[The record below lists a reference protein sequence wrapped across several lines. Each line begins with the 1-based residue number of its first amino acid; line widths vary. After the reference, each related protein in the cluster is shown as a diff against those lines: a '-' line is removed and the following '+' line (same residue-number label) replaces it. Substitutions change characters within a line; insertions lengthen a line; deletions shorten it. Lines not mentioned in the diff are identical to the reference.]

1 MKLQTPRRDF
11 TREHEQA
18 VRPTKAVVRKS
29 IFQRLEPFAG
39 REVCDLFAGI
49 GTLGI
54 EALSRGA
61 SHVTFIERDRRI
73 LGILRKN
80 LAVIKAD
87 EHSTVTPGDAT
98 LFLSTTSRQFDIVL
112 ADPPYGSLSWD
123 SLWPLANNVLL
134 PEGIFVMELPR
145 NAPMP
150 DGIDARVFGKTKVG
164 LLRKA
169 R

>member
-1 MKLQTPRRDF
+1 MKLHAPRQNLSRGLDQT
-11 TREHEQA
+11 

-39 REVCDLFAGI
+39 REVCDLYAGI

-61 SHVTFIERDRRI
+61 SHVTFVEKDRNV
-73 LGILRKN
+73 LGVLRKN
-80 LAVIKAD
+80 LAMIKAD

-98 LFLSTTSRQFDIVL
+98 LFLSTTSQQFDVVM
-112 ADPPYGSLSWD
+112 ADPPYDSIVWD
-123 SLWPLANNVLL
+123 NLWPLVNDVLL

-150 DGIDARVFGKTKVG
+150 DDIDARVFGKTKVG
-164 LLRKA
+164 LLRKVK
-169 R
+169 